1 MNSLRAVNNS
11 YQGPLH
17 GITDFDNNYKYVG
30 TDPRLGGRVRPSIR
44 MEGGMSAPGAPG
56 NVGAYA
62 GLPET
67 INEIERQQQEY
78 MRRKFEY
85 DMNPENQPK
94 PYNPE
99 TNPFFPDFPFG
110 RPTGTGNFAQML
122 PPIDPAAHK
131 NKQRNQK
138 LYNKGK
144 GTDNPNEADA
154 FLRRTGPQLPL
165 AAVGADQQPAQGP
178 FTPIR
183 NYPGMGYGP
192 YGPGGGGM
200 QPMPMRQALIPPV
213 GFNGITLS

>member
-1 MNSLRAVNNS
+1 
-11 YQGPLH
+11 
-17 GITDFDNNYKYVG
+17 
-30 TDPRLGGRVRPSIR
+30 
-44 MEGGMSAPGAPG
+44 MSVPGAPG
-56 NVGAYA
+56 NVA

-110 RPTGTGNFAQML
+110 RPTGTGNFAQM
-122 PPIDPAAHK
+122 PPSIEEFDLMNDPRFPGA
-131 NKQRNQK
+131 RR
-138 LYNKGK
+138 
-144 GTDNPNEADA
+144 TRE
-154 FLRRTGPQLPL
+154 FLRQTEQGVPLDKRNMGREIFPVPL

-178 FTPIR
+178 FTPIK

-192 YGPGGGGM
+192 YGPGGGGL
-200 QPMPMRQALIPPV
+200 PPAPVRQANNA
-213 GFNGITLS
+213 GFYMGPQAGQADQYPALAAGFLNKYVS

>member
-1 MNSLRAVNNS
+1 MNSLRAVNNA

-17 GITDFDNNYKYVG
+17 GIADFDNNYNYVG
-30 TDPRLGGRVRPSIR
+30 TDPRLGGRVRPPIR
-44 MEGGMSAPGAPG
+44 MGGGMNVPGAPG

-67 INEIERQQQEY
+67 INDIERQQQEY

-165 AAVGADQQPAQGP
+165 ANNAGFYMGGQAGQADQYPAL
-178 FTPIR
+178 
-183 NYPGMGYGP
+183 
-192 YGPGGGGM
+192 
-200 QPMPMRQALIPPV
+200 AA
-213 GFNGITLS
+213 GFLNKYVS